1 MLLNWL
7 TLKHIRPVFKT
18 FFEKRLGDPKN
29 AVKMLIDAVGAQAL
43 LNKLVFSYDFKGDD
57 NGPEEAAD
65 RIQKAVLQSQD
76 AILSLF
82 GRYDK
87 KDSPAEMKHF
97 FTISYH
103 LQIHCTRPHL
113 DFGGTANVD
122 CPVFEKT
129 HGRVRSMLKN
139 IIGVHPEV
147 LHFLF
152 NCICK

>member
-1 MLLNWL
+1 
-7 TLKHIRPVFKT
+7 
-18 FFEKRLGDPKN
+18 
-29 AVKMLIDAVGAQAL
+29 MLIDAVGAQAL
-43 LNKLVFSYDFKGDD
+43 LNKLVFSYDCKGDC

-65 RIQKAVLQSQD
+65 RIRNAVFKSQE
-76 AILSLF
+76 AILALF
-82 GRYDK
+82 GRYNK
-87 KDSPAEMKHF
+87 KDSPAEMKKF

-147 LHFLF
+147 FCFLF
-152 NCICK
+152 ICICN